1 MIEIGAA
8 GSFPSLTPFEIYLQV
23 KMLPLTV
30 ASDFSVS
37 LCISCVDP
45 PVHQTGDPPHPSPQA
60 LLLAV
65 QSHFQHCVCPDS
77 AGDRTNYPWDMS
89 TCSTLTVKAR
99 GHDEFSCIFRL
110 RGSALALTW
119 HFVFLLLVDGAGE
132 GIS

>member
-1 MIEIGAA
+1 MIEISAA
-8 GSFPSLTPFEIYLQV
+8 GSFPSSTPFEIYLQV

-45 PVHQTGDPPHPSPQA
+45 PVHQTGDPPPPLHPPRA

-77 AGDRTNYPWDMS
+77 AGDRTN
-89 TCSTLTVKAR
+89 
-99 GHDEFSCIFRL
+99 
-110 RGSALALTW
+110 
-119 HFVFLLLVDGAGE
+119 
-132 GIS
+132 